1 MAHNVG
7 SPTHRVPEEAARLP
21 VYYRQV
27 SRERAPGVARAP
39 VGFPEPE
46 PHDNALSGAD
56 QIAAMLPVAVLAAAA
71 FLVRLGT
78 MRERTE
84 EKRLS
89 ILRILRD
96 ADGPLGSSRITEQLA
111 AMGHDI
117 SERTV
122 RFHLLDMDKAG
133 LTDNLGRNGRAIT
146 PRGLSELDS
155 SRGFEKV
162 GILSAKIDQMTYKMD
177 FDLVRKSGTV
187 VVNVSVVPRN
197 ELERCIPLMTQVFAA
212 GYAMGR
218 MVALLGPG
226 EQVGQMAVP
235 EGAVGI
241 ATVCSITVNGVLV
254 AHGIPTHSRFGGL
267 LELRE
272 HKPTRFAEF
281 INYDG
286 TTLDPLEIFIRS
298 VMTDYVGATRSGNGL
313 IGASFREVPAD
324 SRDHVLQ
331 LAKQM
336 ERVGLGAVYLVGWP
350 GQQLL
355 EIPVSEGRLG
365 LVVIGGLNPV
375 AILEEKGIPVYRTGA
390 LAGLLDYARL
400 FPYEELSERV
410 RTL

>member
-1 MAHNVG
+1 M
-7 SPTHRVPEEAARLP
+7 S
-21 VYYRQV
+21 
-27 SRERAPGVARAP
+27 
-39 VGFPEPE
+39 
-46 PHDNALSGAD
+46 
-56 QIAAMLPVAVLAAAA
+56 
-71 FLVRLGT
+71 
-78 MRERTE
+78 
-84 EKRLS
+84 
-89 ILRILRD
+89 
-96 ADGPLGSSRITEQLA
+96 
-111 AMGHDI
+111 
-117 SERTV
+117 
-122 RFHLLDMDKAG
+122 
-133 LTDNLGRNGRAIT
+133 
-146 PRGLSELDS
+146 
-155 SRGFEKV
+155 
-162 GILSAKIDQMTYKMD
+162 
-177 FDLVRKSGTV
+177 
-187 VVNVSVVPRN
+187 
-197 ELERCIPLMTQVFAA
+197 QVFAA
-212 GYAMGR
+212 GYAMGT
-218 MVALLGPG
+218 MVALLSPG

-298 VMTDYVGATRSGNGL
+298 VMTDYVGATRTGNGL

-324 SRDHVLQ
+324 SRDHVLA

-390 LAGLLDYARL
+390 LAGLVDYGRL
-400 FPYEELSERV
+400 FPYEELSERA
-410 RTL
+410 RAL